1 MADFLE
7 NPKVAKLYKDVPPEQ
22 LEPYRQ
28 FRDEHAFKHITQDGI
43 TWAYYDLG
51 SGPETR
57 LMLTGALAIPYF
69 DWHHLLRFAQTHRVI
84 APCYP
89 AVDTMDA
96 LCDGLAE
103 ILRHEGIT
111 RAHVQGGSYGGF
123 VAQIFVRRYPDM
135 TASLI
140 LSHTQPTYPDDEG
153 TVKLQRMLRW
163 ARLLPAGMLRWMLS
177 LSLNRL
183 MPEKTPDMALQFA
196 IYAELL
202 RVCLTKADFLSILA
216 RTVDYEGHR
225 FTPDDLAD
233 WPGRI
238 LIIMTEN
245 DRTTPESVRAD
256 FKRLYPQAQVHL
268 FEGTGH
274 VTSWEQAD
282 AYRAVINGFLD
293 GLRQPSVAPKLNGGA
308 T

>member
-7 NPKVAKLYKDVPPEQ
+7 NPKIAKLYKGVPPEQ

-28 FRDEHAFKHITQDGI
+28 FRTEHDFKHLIQDGV
-43 TWAYYDLG
+43 TWNYYDLG

-57 LMLTGALAIPYF
+57 LVLTGALAIPYF

-96 LCDGLAE
+96 LCDGLAG
-103 ILRHEGIT
+103 ILRHEGIE

-123 VAQIFVRRYPDM
+123 VAQIFVRRYPEM
-135 TASLI
+135 TASLV
-140 LSHTQPTYPDDEG
+140 LSHTQPTYPDDPG
-153 TVKLQRMLRW
+153 TVKLERMLRW
-163 ARLLPAGMLRWMLS
+163 AKLLPAGILRWALS

-183 MPEKTPDMALQFA
+183 MPENTADMALQFA

-238 LIIMTEN
+238 LIMMTDN
-245 DRTTPESVRAD
+245 DRTTPPEVREE

-282 AYRAVINGFLD
+282 TYRAVINDF
-293 GLRQPSVAPKLNGGA
+293 LNGLNE

>member
-7 NPKVAKLYKDVPPEQ
+7 NPKIAKLYRDVPWEQ

-28 FRDEHAFKHITQDGI
+28 FRNAHAFKHITQDGV

-57 LMLTGALAIPYF
+57 LTLTGALAIPYF
-69 DWHHLLRFAQTHRVI
+69 DWHHLLSFAQTHRVI

-96 LCDGLAE
+96 LCDGLAG
-103 ILRHEGIT
+103 ILHHEGIEC
-111 RAHVQGGSYGGF
+111 AHVQGGSYGGF
-123 VAQIFVRRYPDM
+123 VAQIFVRRYPEM

-153 TVKLQRMLRW
+153 TAKLERMLRW
-163 ARLLPAGMLRWMLS
+163 AKLLPAGILRWMLS
-177 LSLNRL
+177 LSLSRL
-183 MPEKTPDMALQFA
+183 MPEKTPDVALILA

-202 RVCLTKADFLSILA
+202 RVRLRKADILSILA

-225 FTPDDLAD
+225 FAPDDLVD

-238 LIIMTEN
+238 LIMMTEN
-245 DRTTPESVRAD
+245 DRTTPEEVRED
-256 FKRLYPQAQVHL
+256 FKRLYPQAQIHL

-274 VTSWEQAD
+274 VTSWEQAE
-282 AYRAVINGFLD
+282 AYRTVINKF
-293 GLRQPSVAPKLNGGA
+293 LNGLNGS
-308 T
+308 

>member
-7 NPKVAKLYKDVPPEQ
+7 NPKIAKLYKDVPPEH
-22 LEPYRQ
+22 LGPYRR
-28 FRDEHAFKHITQDGI
+28 FRNDHAFKHVTLNGVA
-43 TWAYYDLG
+43 WEYYDLG
-51 SGPETR
+51 SATETR
-57 LMLTGALAIPYF
+57 LMLTGALGIPYF
-69 DWHHLLRFAQTHRVI
+69 DWHHLLAFAQTHRVI

-89 AVDTMDA
+89 PVDTMDA
-96 LCDGLAE
+96 LCDGLAGM
-103 ILRHEGIT
+103 LRHEGIE

-123 VAQIFVRRYPDM
+123 VAQIFVRRYPEM
-135 TASLI
+135 TASLV

-163 ARLLPAGMLRWMLS
+163 MRALPTGALRGAMNLS
-177 LSLNRL
+177 LSKL
-183 MPEKTPDMALQFA
+183 MPKKTPETALPVA

-202 RVCLTKADFLSILA
+202 RHTLTKAHFLSILA
-216 RTVDYEGHR
+216 RTVDYESHR

-238 LIIMTEN
+238 LIMMTEN

-282 AYRAVINGFLD
+282 AYRAVINDF
-293 GLRQPSVAPKLNGGA
+293 LNGLDEG
-308 T
+308 

>member
-7 NPKVAKLYKDVPPEQ
+7 DPKVAKLYKDVPPEQ
-22 LEPYRQ
+22 LDPYRQ
-28 FRDEHAFKHITQDGI
+28 FRTEHNFKHVMLDGVE
-43 TWAYYDLG
+43 WAYYDLG
-51 SGPETR
+51 GGPETR
-57 LMLTGALAIPYF
+57 LVLTGALAIPYF
-69 DWHHLLRFAQTHRVI
+69 DWHHLLRFAETHRVI

-96 LCDGLAE
+96 LCDGLAG
-103 ILRHEGIT
+103 ILRHEGLS

-123 VAQIFVRRYPDM
+123 VAQIFVRRYPEM

-153 TVKLQRMLRW
+153 TAKLERMLRW
-163 ARLLPAGMLRWMLS
+163 AKLLPSGILRWMLS
-177 LSLNRL
+177 LSLGRL
-183 MPEKTPDMALQFA
+183 MPEKTQDMALQFA

-202 RVCLTKADFLSILA
+202 RVRLTKADILSILT
-216 RTVDYEGHR
+216 RTVDYEAHR

-233 WPGRI
+233 WLGRI
-238 LIIMTEN
+238 LIMMTEN
-245 DRTTPESVRAD
+245 DRTTPEEVRED
-256 FKRLYPQAQVHL
+256 FKRLYPQAHIHV

-282 AYRAVINGFLD
+282 AYRAVINDF
-293 GLRQPSVAPKLNGGA
+293 LNGLNGI
-308 T
+308 

>member
-1 MADFLE
+1 MVDFMLE
-7 NPKVAKLYKDVPPEQ
+7 PKIAKLYRDVPPAQ

-28 FRDEHAFKHITQDGI
+28 FRINHDFKHVTVDGVP
-43 TWAYYDLG
+43 WAYYDLG
-51 SGPETR
+51 DGPETR

-69 DWHHLLRFAQTHRVI
+69 EWHHLLRFAQTHRII

-89 AVDTMDA
+89 PVNTMDA
-96 LCDGLAE
+96 LCDGLAG
-103 ILRHEGIT
+103 ILRHEGIEH
-111 RAHVQGGSYGGF
+111 AHVQGGSYGGF
-123 VAQIFVRRYPDM
+123 VAQIFVRRYPAM

-140 LSHTQPTYPDDEG
+140 LSHTQPTYPDDAG
-153 TVKLQRMLRW
+153 TVNLQRMLRL
-163 ARLLPAGMLRWMLS
+163 AKLLPAGMLRWMLNLS
-177 LSLNRL
+177 LSKL
-183 MPEKTPDMALQFA
+183 MPEKTPDVALVFA

-202 RVCLTKADFLSILA
+202 RHRLTKADFLSILE

-225 FTPDDLAD
+225 FTPDDLAG

-238 LIIMTEN
+238 LIVMTEN

-282 AYRAVINGFLD
+282 AYRAVINEF
-293 GLRQPSVAPKLNGGA
+293 LNGLSGI
-308 T
+308 

>member
-7 NPKVAKLYKDVPPEQ
+7 NPKIAKLYKDVTPEQ
-22 LEPYRQ
+22 LAPYRQ
-28 FRDEHAFKHITQDGI
+28 FRNEHEFKHITQDGV

-57 LMLTGALAIPYF
+57 LVLTGALAIPYF
-69 DWHHLLRFAQTHRVI
+69 DWHHLLSFAQTHRVI

-96 LCDGLAE
+96 LCDGLAG
-103 ILRHEGIT
+103 ILRHEGIS

-123 VAQIFVRRYPDM
+123 VAQIFVRRYPEM

-153 TVKLQRMLRW
+153 TMKLQRMLRL
-163 ARLLPAGMLRWMLS
+163 AKLLPAGVLRWLMNLS
-177 LSLNRL
+177 LSRL
-183 MPEKTPDMALQFA
+183 MPEKTPDVMLVLA

-202 RVCLTKADFLSILA
+202 RVRLTKSDFLSILA

-225 FTPDDLAD
+225 FAPDDLAD
-233 WPGRI
+233 WPGLI
-238 LIIMTEN
+238 LIMMTEN
-245 DRTTPESVRAD
+245 DRTTPEEVRED
-256 FKRLYPQAQVHL
+256 FKRLYPQAHVHL

-274 VTSWEQAD
+274 ATSWEQAD
-282 AYRAVINGFLD
+282 TYRAVINDFLD
-293 GLRQPSVAPKLNGGA
+293 GLNED
-308 T
+308 

>member
-7 NPKVAKLYKDVPPEQ
+7 NPKIANLYKDVPPEQ
-22 LEPYRQ
+22 LEPYRR
-28 FRDEHAFKHITQDGI
+28 FRNEHAFKHLTLNGVA
-43 TWAYYDLG
+43 WEYYDLG

-57 LMLTGALAIPYF
+57 LMLTGALGIPYF
-69 DWHHLLRFAQTHRVI
+69 DWHHLLAFAQTHRVI

-89 AVDTMDA
+89 PVDTMDA
-96 LCDGLAE
+96 LCNGLAG
-103 ILRHEGIT
+103 ILRHEGIE

-123 VAQIFVRRYPDM
+123 VAQIFVRRYPAM
-135 TASLI
+135 TASLV

-163 ARLLPAGMLRWMLS
+163 MKVLPTGALRWAMNLS
-177 LSLNRL
+177 LGKL
-183 MPEKTPDMALQFA
+183 MPQKTPDVALPFA

-202 RVCLTKADFLSILA
+202 GVRLTKAHLLSILA
-216 RTVDYEGHR
+216 RTVDYESHR

-238 LIIMTEN
+238 LIMMTEN
-245 DRTTPESVRAD
+245 DRTTPESVRVD
-256 FKRLYPQAQVHL
+256 FKRIYPEAQVHL

-274 VTSWEQAD
+274 ATSWEQAD
-282 AYRAVINGFLD
+282 EYRAVINEF
-293 GLRQPSVAPKLNGGA
+293 LNGLNGI
-308 T
+308 